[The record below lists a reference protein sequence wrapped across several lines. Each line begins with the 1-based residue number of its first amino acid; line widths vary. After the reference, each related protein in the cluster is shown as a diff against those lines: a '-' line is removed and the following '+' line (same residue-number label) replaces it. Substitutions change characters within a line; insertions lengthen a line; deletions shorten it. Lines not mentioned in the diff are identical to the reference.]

1 MNKLIASTLVSIG
14 FTAASL
20 SLATAQTATPPAP
33 GTAQT
38 HMDADARHHHEKRA
52 FSLPSERVEA
62 RLAYV
67 KTALK
72 ITDAQQAQWNAF
84 ADVARMQAAGQDK
97 QMKARH
103 AHMMERSPREKP
115 TVIDRMERQQQRHA
129 AAIARLNEQLS
140 VQKPLYAALSPE
152 QKAVADEVLAPRGH
166 RGGFPHHG
174 MRSAG

>member
-20 SLATAQTATPPAP
+20 SPATAQTATPLAP

-38 HMDADARHHHEKRA
+38 HMDARHHHEKRA

-84 ADVARMQAAGQDK
+84 ADVARKQAAGQDK
-97 QMKARH
+97 RMQARR

-152 QKAVADEVLAPRGH
+152 QKAIADEVLAPRGH